1 MLEKS
6 EVQSRRLSLPRHR
19 WSLLGGLACLTLLG
33 VGLVSLKQEPQM
45 AQTQPIP
52 AKVPAPTKITAL
64 GRLEPQGEVF
74 VVSSSGNG
82 STSDRV
88 AQVLVEEGSQV
99 KAGQVIAIMD
109 SRDRLQAVFEKAK
122 GEVQSLDAQLRGE
135 IAVETATIER
145 LNANLRVSR
154 KDCQR
159 YETLYNAG
167 AGSAQERDR
176 FCLQAE
182 TASDSLDEG
191 RANLNRIVTT
201 GVERLITAKA
211 AQKQAYAELMLSY
224 IRAPNA
230 GEILKIHTKPGEL
243 IGANGIVEMGQTN
256 QMVAIAEV
264 YETDITRVKPGQVAI
279 VTSEALSDILQGEVV
294 RIGRLVTQQK
304 ILDTNPTADSDAR
317 IVEVK
322 IRLDSASSDKAKGLT
337 NQRIRAVI
345 TI

>member
-6 EVQSRRLSLPRHR
+6 QVQPRWLSLPRHR
-19 WSLLGGLACLTLLG
+19 WSLIGGLACLSLLG
-33 VGLVSLKQEPQM
+33 VGLVSLVQEPQM
-45 AQTQPIP
+45 VKTQPVP

-74 VVSSSGNG
+74 TVSSSGSG

-99 KAGQVIAIMD
+99 NAGQVIAILD
-109 SRDRLQAVFEKAK
+109 SRDSLQAVFEKAK
-122 GEVQSLDAQLRGE
+122 AEVQSLDAQLRGDKAVQ
-135 IAVETATIER
+135 IANVER
-145 LNANLRVSR
+145 LNANLRVAR

-159 YETLYNAG
+159 YETLNKAG
-167 AGSAQERDR
+167 AVSAQERDS

-191 RANLNRIVTT
+191 RANLNRIITT
-201 GVERLITAKA
+201 GEKRLITAKA
-211 AQKQAYAELMLSY
+211 AQRQAYAELMLSY
-224 IRAPNA
+224 IRAPKA
-230 GEILKIHTKPGEL
+230 GEILKVHTKPGEL
-243 IGANGIVEMGQTN
+243 IGAHGIVEMGQTN
-256 QMVAIAEV
+256 QMVAVAEI
-264 YETDITRVKPGQVAI
+264 YESDITKVKSGQAAI
-279 VTSEALSDILQGEVV
+279 VTSEALPDTLRGEVV

-304 ILDTNPTADSDAR
+304 ILDPNPTADSDAR

-322 IRLDSASSDKAKGLT
+322 ILLDPASSDKAKGLT